1 MHDDGRRKAEDHHV
15 RPLHP
20 ARVHGV
26 AGVGQ
31 AGEEAL
37 DGPGEAVQ
45 GYLDPPGLLLD
56 AQREPGRE
64 LMDHSLEDSK
74 IISTADDPA
83 MEEVRREARGGGGL
97 LTVASSISGVVHF
110 LKILNRVHV
119 QTLQE
124 QNFRAAEGFSAGKG
138 IPCDCIKMRSLE
150 SRRSISRI

>member
-83 MEEVRREARGGGGL
+83 MEEVRREARGGGGAPHRCQQYQRGGAL
-97 LTVASSISGVVHF
+97 LENSKQSACPDPTRTEFSSSG
-110 LKILNRVHV
+110 RV
-119 QTLQE
+119 
-124 QNFRAAEGFSAGKG
+124 
-138 IPCDCIKMRSLE
+138 
-150 SRRSISRI
+150 